1 MDGEVIEV
9 LHLVAKLNL
18 GGSDLGFGPVIILLN
33 QTTGLLSLHKPRG
46 AEAEV
51 DGVQDTVI
59 QVQVDVLR
67 EE

>member
-1 MDGEVIEV
+1 VNGEVIEV
-9 LHLVAKLNL
+9 LHLEAKLYL
-18 GGSDLGFGPVIILLN
+18 CRSDLGFCLVIILLD
-33 QTTGLLSLHKPRG
+33 QTAGLLSLHEPGG

>member
-1 MDGEVIEV
+1 M
-9 LHLVAKLNL
+9 
-18 GGSDLGFGPVIILLN
+18 IIFLN
-33 QTTGLLSLHKPRG
+33 QTTGLLPLHEPDS

>member
-1 MDGEVIEV
+1 
-9 LHLVAKLNL
+9 
-18 GGSDLGFGPVIILLN
+18 VIILLD
-33 QTTGLLSLHKPRG
+33 QTAGLLSLHEPGG

-51 DGVQDTVI
+51 DGVQDAVI